1 MLSGSTQHI
10 ETSVDPIGSIDRAM
24 QTIAVASADALE
36 AVAIC
41 DERRLWQRDGATS
54 MTPWLAAR
62 YEMAW
67 GTAREWVR
75 IARALRNLPAIAA
88 AYRSGGLSWDQLRPL
103 TRFACAETD
112 ALWTARAPSMSPA
125 GLYREARR
133 HERIRLPDAEDIYRG
148 RSLSMWWDDELPICY
163 LEGTLPSEQGSTVQA
178 ALTRRAEE
186 IVLADQPDDPGG
198 AGLADALVELVACG
212 EGGGSP
218 GTSLIV
224 HADAQVLVAEEPDVG
239 PSLAETELGQRSTSE
254 AVRRL
259 ACDAQIGWVL
269 ELDGRPVG
277 VGRRG
282 RAVPGF
288 LGRILRFRDVSCRFP
303 GCERRRWLKV
313 HHNVHWADGGA
324 TDLDN
329 LVLLCHAHHRLIHE
343 GGWKISGHPGLD
355 LRFHDPGGRAL
366 RSVRVS
372 RGP

>member
-1 MLSGSTQHI
+1 MLSGSTQHV
-10 ETSVDPIGSIDRAM
+10 ETSVDPIGSIDLAM

-112 ALWTARAPSMSPA
+112 ALWAARAPSMSA
-125 GLYREARR
+125 AALHREARR
-133 HERIRLPDAEDIYRG
+133 HERIRLRDAEDIYRR

-198 AGLADALVELVACG
+198 ARLADALVELVAGSKG
-212 EGGGSP
+212 EGASN
-218 GTSLIV
+218 TMLVV
-224 HADAQVLVAEEPDVG
+224 HAMREPWW
-239 PSLAETELGQRSTSE
+239 PRS
-254 AVRRL
+254 RRS
-259 ACDAQIGWVL
+259 DH
-269 ELDGRPVG
+269 R
-277 VGRRG
+277 
-282 RAVPGF
+282 
-288 LGRILRFRDVSCRFP
+288 S
-303 GCERRRWLKV
+303 RRRSSV
-313 HHNVHWADGGA
+313 
-324 TDLDN
+324 
-329 LVLLCHAHHRLIHE
+329 
-343 GGWKISGHPGLD
+343 SG
-355 LRFHDPGGRAL
+355 
-366 RSVRVS
+366 
-372 RGP
+372 